1 MEIVC
6 GKQALPSSGPEPLAV
21 VIGFFLLPPSLL
33 SPSCSFSPSPVS
45 AVAFQPGG
53 RLKICGLKLDQ
64 IFSRYRF
71 LGVPGFRTY
80 TQPAPL
86 PSPLFFFPPI
96 LPSHSSPVL
105 PEMQSQRKLCAV
117 HTNSAHTAR
126 AESHARMHT
135 GNHKLTRSGGGVQ
148 LI

>member
-1 MEIVC
+1 MENRRY
-6 GKQALPSSGPEPLAV
+6 PAV
-21 VIGFFLLPPSLL
+21 VL
-33 SPSCSFSPSPVS
+33 SPSLWSLVFSFFHPHFSLLPAAFLPPSPVS

-71 LGVPGFRTY
+71 LGVPGFHTY

-86 PSPLFFFPPI
+86 PSPPFFSSPT
-96 LPSHSSPVL
+96 LPSHSSPML

-117 HTNSAHTAR
+117 HTNSVHTAR